1 MKFSVRRPSYNVSTV
16 ACNAISTLLWESK
29 FIFHIRNV
37 SLGCLWYD
45 ELQSYRGGPKPYPPL
60 LPRSQKEQE
69 QEQEEA
75 AAAAR
80 YE

>member
-1 MKFSVRRPSYNVSTV
+1 M
-16 ACNAISTLLWESK
+16 
-29 FIFHIRNV
+29 
-37 SLGCLWYD
+37 GCLWYH